1 MALESPFMSDIM
13 GVGHLGLT
21 DFSLTSPILTRL
33 LDGKK
38 PSTDYADSLK
48 VINKISLNL
57 FNSFLKG
64 EGVFEKPE

>member
-1 MALESPFMSDIM
+1 
-13 GVGHLGLT
+13 LGLT
-21 DFSLTSPILTRL
+21 DFSLSSPILTRF

-48 VINKISLNL
+48 AINKISLNF

-64 EGVFEKPE
+64 EVVLEKPE